1 MEEGTLALCI
11 QPHKISN
18 SLDTLIVTMEKEHD
32 KKNTSSYT
40 FNFGRGVVAWASK
53 KQPNVMLGK
62 SLGSQPRSQVGV
74 FPRKSVALEI
84 CKMCVH
90 QKVISCPTYFGG
102 S

>member
-18 SLDTLIVTMEKEHD
+18 SLDTLIVT
-32 KKNTSSYT
+32 SSYT
-40 FNFGRGVVAWASK
+40 FNFGTGVVAWASK

-74 FPRKSVALEI
+74 FRLLKNL
-84 CKMCVH
+84 
-90 QKVISCPTYFGG
+90 
-102 S
+102 